1 MNRRAG
7 EGLAV
12 ERASATFPTADTA
25 RVAVDDNK
33 KPKNK
38 NAIYFEILSTFVR
51 VITGERFFPTRSSG
65 QKKKKKKGTAR
76 ICSVAIG
83 AVARMPESRTVG
95 QPSRP
100 STVQMSQQTLGQIN
114 VHPASENAKRVKK
127 VRLFVFEC
135 RVCLNTAP
143 LSWSLASGES
153 PRPVCDDGAPSSACK
168 PKRRHSS
175 LYRLSLPEAV
185 FGQA

>member
-51 VITGERFFPTRSSG
+51 VITGERFFPT
-65 QKKKKKKGTAR
+65 
-76 ICSVAIG
+76 
-83 AVARMPESRTVG
+83 
-95 QPSRP
+95 
-100 STVQMSQQTLGQIN
+100 
-114 VHPASENAKRVKK
+114 
-127 VRLFVFEC
+127 
-135 RVCLNTAP
+135 
-143 LSWSLASGES
+143 
-153 PRPVCDDGAPSSACK
+153 
-168 PKRRHSS
+168 
-175 LYRLSLPEAV
+175 
-185 FGQA
+185 